1 MKLFY
6 KTISTNSNSK
16 TSLKSNNGF
25 TFIELILTI
34 GILSLLARIS
44 LPSFNNLINQYKKD
58 SYTNELISF
67 IELAKRESRRY
78 GMTCKL
84 KINNNN
90 QYKEGFVIECSG
102 SNDYTKKI
110 YSMVPKLNE
119 DLIQRVSNE
128 IVITPKGQIINPD
141 DKANKNFTVIIV
153 GLNDSLNRNFT
164 IAPSCILIN
173 QPSGVISTG
182 KYIVNKDSI
191 NFSIK
196 NKYIEDTK
204 EDLCIGK

>member
-16 TSLKSNNGF
+16 TSLKSNKGF

-110 YSMVPKLNE
+110 YSMVPKLSE

-128 IVITPKGQIINPD
+128 IDITPKGQIINPD
-141 DKANKNFTVIIV
+141 DKANKNFTVIII
-153 GLNDSLNRNFT
+153 GLNNRLNRNLT
-164 IAPSCILIN
+164 INPSCILIN

-182 KYIVNKDSI
+182 KYITNKDSI
-191 NFSIK
+191 DFSIK
-196 NKYIEDTK
+196 NKYIEDIK

>member
-6 KTISTNSNSK
+6 KAFSKIFNFK
-16 TSLKSNNGF
+16 TSLRGNNGF
-25 TFIELILTI
+25 TLIELILTI

-78 GMTCKL
+78 GMTCKI

-110 YSMVPKLNE
+110 YSMVPKLNK

-128 IVITPKGQIINPD
+128 IDITPKGQIINPD
-141 DKANKNFTVIIV
+141 DKANQNFTVIII
-153 GLNDSLNRNFT
+153 GLNDRLNRNFT

-173 QPSGVISTG
+173 QPSGVISSG